1 MSVIPCGEP
10 QGDEGAEA
18 MRLTIWNRPPA
29 FKVAAEIDDSL
40 ALLAPL
46 RADLVALQE
55 CGRPAAEDASVIWR
69 GTDPH
74 QGAAVVS
81 TSPALP
87 IEAIEI
93 PSLHPTVVPVVV
105 QAPQPFVFVGVWTHP
120 PFDEVAWEAMTA
132 CVALADG
139 MPVVAAGDFNVSP
152 GVVGMKKAAPL
163 FLQRMHDELGLVSAY
178 HHAHDEAFGAETH
191 ATHYFQW
198 KEAKPFHLDY
208 CFVPEAWL
216 GGLASVEVGSFAD
229 WTQSD
234 HRPLTVEVTPGD
246 PGDS

>member
-1 MSVIPCGEP
+1 
-10 QGDEGAEA
+10 
-18 MRLTIWNRPPA
+18 MRLTTWNRPPA

-55 CGRPAAEDASVIWR
+55 CGRPAAADPSVSWR
-69 GTDPH
+69 GCDSLR
-74 QGAAVVS
+74 GAAVVS
-81 TSPALP
+81 TSQALP
-87 IEAIEI
+87 IEIRDVP

-120 PFDEVAWEAMTA
+120 PYDKVAWEAMDA
-132 CVALADG
+132 CVAWADG

-152 GVVGMKKAAPL
+152 GVVGMEKTAPQ
-163 FLQRMHDELGLVSAY
+163 FLQRMRDELGLVSAY
-178 HHAHDEAFGAETH
+178 HHVHGEAPGAETR
-191 ATHYFQW
+191 ATYYHQW
-198 KEAKPFHLDY
+198 NESMPFHIDY

-229 WTQSD
+229 WTRSD
-234 HRPLTVEVTPGD
+234 HRPLTVEVTPGG